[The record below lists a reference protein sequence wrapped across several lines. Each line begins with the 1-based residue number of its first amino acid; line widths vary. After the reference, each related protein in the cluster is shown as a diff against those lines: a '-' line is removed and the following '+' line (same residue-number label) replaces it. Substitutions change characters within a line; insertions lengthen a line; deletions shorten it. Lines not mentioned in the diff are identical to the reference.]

1 MSLAFKPYIRYN
13 DYNSFLGGIMFSVL
27 NKEYLEYLS
36 SKDGAYYKTCL
47 ALATKLAETR
57 EIKVVDLYGVQLSFR
72 GINDDIV
79 VLYNTSRN
87 SVKVYKYIDESY
99 KVIEDGIKLNFELG
113 VSTLSEELLK
123 LDRVWEVK

>member
-1 MSLAFKPYIRYN
+1 
-13 DYNSFLGGIMFSVL
+13 MFSVL
-27 NKEYLEYLS
+27 NKEHLEYLS

-57 EIKVVDLYGVQLSFR
+57 EIKVVDLYGVQLSYR
-72 GINDDIV
+72 GVNDDIV
-79 VLYNTSRN
+79 IMYNTSRN

-99 KVIEDGIKLNFELG
+99 KLIEDGIKLNLELG

-123 LDRVWEVK
+123 LDRVWEVKQTKE

>member
-1 MSLAFKPYIRYN
+1 MY
-13 DYNSFLGGIMFSVL
+13 SVL
-27 NKEYLEYLS
+27 NKRHLKYLS

-47 ALATKLAETR
+47 ALATKLAESR
-57 EIKVVDLYGVQLSFR
+57 EIKVVDLYGVQLSYR

-79 VLYNTSRN
+79 IMYNTSRN

-99 KVIEDGIKLNFELG
+99 KLIEDGIKLNFELG
-113 VSTLSEELLK
+113 VSTLSVELLK

>member
-1 MSLAFKPYIRYN
+1 
-13 DYNSFLGGIMFSVL
+13 MFSVL
-27 NKEYLEYLS
+27 NKEHLDYLS

-57 EIKVVDLYGVQLSFR
+57 EIKVVGLYGVQLSFR

-87 SVKVYKYIDESY
+87 SVKVYKYIDDSY
-99 KVIEDGIKLNFELG
+99 KLIEDGIKLNFELG

-123 LDRVWEVK
+123 LDRVWEVKQTKE

>member
-1 MSLAFKPYIRYN
+1 MY
-13 DYNSFLGGIMFSVL
+13 SVL
-27 NKEYLEYLS
+27 NQEHLEYLKG
-36 SKDGAYYKTCL
+36 KDGAYYKTCL
-47 ALATKLAETR
+47 ALATKLAECR
-57 EIKVVDLYGVQLSFR
+57 EIKVVDLYGVQLSYR

-113 VSTLSEELLK
+113 VSTLSKELLK
-123 LDRVWEVK
+123 LDRVWEVKQLKE

>member
-1 MSLAFKPYIRYN
+1 MVII
-13 DYNSFLGGIMFSVL
+13 SFLGGIMFSVL
-27 NKEYLEYLS
+27 NEKHLEYLS

-57 EIKVVDLYGVQLSFR
+57 EIKVVDLYGVQLSYR

-87 SVKVYKYIDESY
+87 YVKVYKYIDESY
-99 KVIEDGIKLNFELG
+99 KVIEEGIKLNFELG

-123 LDRVWEVK
+123 LDRVWEVKQLKE

>member
-1 MSLAFKPYIRYN
+1 
-13 DYNSFLGGIMFSVL
+13 MFDVL
-27 NKEYLEYLS
+27 NKEHLDYLS

-57 EIKVVDLYGVQLSFR
+57 EIKVVDLYGVQLSYR

-79 VLYNTSRN
+79 IMYNTSRN
-87 SVKVYKYIDESY
+87 SVKIYKYVDESY

-113 VSTLSEELLK
+113 VTTLSEELLK
-123 LDRVWEVK
+123 LDRVWEVKQTKE

>member
-1 MSLAFKPYIRYN
+1 
-13 DYNSFLGGIMFSVL
+13 MFSVL
-27 NKEYLEYLS
+27 NKEHLDYLS

-87 SVKVYKYIDESY
+87 SVKVYKYINESY

-123 LDRVWEVK
+123 LDRVWEVKQLKEK

>member
-1 MSLAFKPYIRYN
+1 
-13 DYNSFLGGIMFSVL
+13 MFSVL
-27 NKEYLEYLS
+27 NEKHLEYLS

-47 ALATKLAETR
+47 ALATKLAESR
-57 EIKVVDLYGVQLSFR
+57 EIKVVDLYGVQLSYR
-72 GINDDIV
+72 GIKDDIV
-79 VLYNTSRN
+79 IMYNTSRN

-99 KVIEDGIKLNFELG
+99 KLIEDGIKLNFELG

>member
-1 MSLAFKPYIRYN
+1 
-13 DYNSFLGGIMFSVL
+13 MFSVL
-27 NKEYLEYLS
+27 NKEHLDYLS

-47 ALATKLAETR
+47 ALATKLAESR
-57 EIKVVDLYGVQLSFR
+57 EIKVVDLYGVQLSYR

-79 VLYNTSRN
+79 IMYNTSRD

-99 KVIEDGIKLNFELG
+99 KLIEDGIKLNFEPG

-123 LDRVWEVK
+123 LDRVWEVKQTKE

>member
-1 MSLAFKPYIRYN
+1 ML
-13 DYNSFLGGIMFSVL
+13 DVL
-27 NKEYLEYLS
+27 NKEHLEYLS

-47 ALATKLAETR
+47 ALATKLAESR
-57 EIKVVDLYGVQLSFR
+57 EIKVVDLYGVQLSYR

-87 SVKVYKYIDESY
+87 SVKVYKYIDEFY

-113 VSTLSEELLK
+113 VSALSEELLK
-123 LDRVWEVK
+123 LDRVWEVKQTKE

>member
-1 MSLAFKPYIRYN
+1 
-13 DYNSFLGGIMFSVL
+13 MFSVL
-27 NKEYLEYLS
+27 NKEHIDYLS

-57 EIKVVDLYGVQLSFR
+57 EIKVVDLYGVQLSYR
-72 GINDDIV
+72 GIKDDIV

-99 KVIEDGIKLNFELG
+99 KLIEDGIKLNFGLG
-113 VSTLSEELLK
+113 VSTLSAELLK
-123 LDRVWEVK
+123 LDRVWEVKQTKE

>member
-1 MSLAFKPYIRYN
+1 M
-13 DYNSFLGGIMFSVL
+13 
-27 NKEYLEYLS
+27 
-36 SKDGAYYKTCL
+36 
-47 ALATKLAETR
+47 
-57 EIKVVDLYGVQLSFR
+57 GVQLSYR

-87 SVKVYKYIDESY
+87 SVKVYKYIDKSY

-123 LDRVWEVK
+123 LDRVWEVKQLKEK